1 MAARRAEL
9 TPRKVAHEDNCAG
22 SEGVGE
28 VVVKR
33 RKKVVNDTRMLAWV
47 NDCVR
52 EERSRCKKTHRW
64 AMVVHASAIESFHS
78 SDFTGVLKCVGG
90 RESCVSMESWTYLRC
105 GG

>member
-9 TPRKVAHEDNCAG
+9 TPRKVAHDDNCAG

-28 VVVKR
+28 EEVER
-33 RKKVVNDTRMLAWV
+33 RKRVVNDTRMLVWV
-47 NDCVR
+47 KGRVR
-52 EERSRCKKTHRW
+52 EERRRGKKAHRW
-64 AMVVHASAIESFHS
+64 AMVVHASTIESFHS
-78 SDFTGVLKCVGG
+78 SDFTCVLTYVGG

>member
-9 TPRKVAHEDNCAG
+9 TPRQVAHEDSCAG
-22 SEGVGE
+22 SEGVVE
-28 VVVKR
+28 EEAVER
-33 RKKVVNDTRMLAWV
+33 RKRVAKDTRMLKG
-47 NDCVR
+47 CVLGKKGAGG
-52 EERSRCKKTHRW
+52 KKTHRW
-64 AMVVHASAIESFHS
+64 AIVVHASAIESFHS

>member
-9 TPRKVAHEDNCAG
+9 TPRKVAHEDSCAG

-28 VVVKR
+28 EVVVVER
-33 RKKVVNDTRMLAWV
+33 RKRVVNDTRM
-47 NDCVR
+47 
-52 EERSRCKKTHRW
+52 RW
-64 AMVVHASAIESFHS
+64 AMVVHASTIESFHS

-90 RESCVSMESWTYLRC
+90 RELCVSMESWTYLRC